1 MLRLAFI
8 ILLTV
13 AGMHSVKASE
23 LTFAPTID
31 TKYEPDWSSDEGGFW
46 YKVNQI
52 EADIKSSPY
61 LVRDAALNDYVNS
74 MICKIAGEYCASI
87 RVYIIDNP
95 HFNAS
100 MYPNGMM
107 HVWTGLLLRVENE
120 AQLAAVLGHEIAHFL
135 RAHQIAQWRSA
146 QNSAWAAVLLD
157 TGIAAIT
164 GVYGVAT
171 LAMSGS
177 GAAFSRTHEKEA
189 DIMGAELMHKAGYNP
204 KAASELWQRV
214 LEEREQD
221 QSKDSSWSFWA
232 SHPPSKE
239 RSEYLLAHADKLK
252 ALPKPESQSEPLF
265 KLLSTNYFKLM
276 KNHVDLQE
284 HEQTKILLQ
293 RHSSLGYPK
302 EKIDFFF
309 GELYRKR
316 AQDGDTDKALEYYQ
330 ASIQSPNSP
339 PQAFKHLAYLYLKKK
354 DKEQAKTHFMNYLK
368 RVPQAKDKAMIK
380 YYLKSLG

>member
-1 MLRLAFI
+1 MLRLIFI
-8 ILLTV
+8 ILLTA
-13 AGMHSVKASE
+13 AGMLSAEASE
-23 LTFAPTID
+23 MTFAPTID

-61 LVRDAALNDYVNS
+61 LVRDTALNDYVNN
-74 MICKIAGEYCASI
+74 MVCRIAGEYCASI

-135 RAHQIAQWRSA
+135 RAHQIEQWRSA
-146 QNSAWAAVLLD
+146 QSAAWAAILLD
-157 TGIAAIT
+157 TGIAAVT

-171 LAMSGS
+171 LAMSGNS
-177 GAAFSRTHEKEA
+177 AAFSRTHEKEA

-204 KAASELWQRV
+204 TAASELWQRV

-221 QSKDSSWSFWA
+221 KSKDSNWSFWA

-239 RSEYLLAHADKLK
+239 RSEYLLSHAHKLK
-252 ALPKPESQSEPLF
+252 ALPKSESQSEPLF
-265 KLLSTNYFKLM
+265 KLLSSNYFKLM
-276 KNHVDLQE
+276 RNHVDLQE
-284 HEQTKILLQ
+284 HEQTKILLK
-293 RHSSLGYPK
+293 RHSSLGYPQ

-316 AQDGDTDKALEYYQ
+316 AQDGDTEKALEYYL
-330 ASIQSPNSP
+330 ASIQSPKSP

-354 DKEQAKTHFMNYLK
+354 DKEQAKTHFLKYLE
-368 RVPQAKDKAMIK
+368 RAPQAKDKAMIK